1 MSAFAHLPYRPGVG
15 MMVLNREGLVFVG
28 KRIDTI
34 SEAWQM
40 PQGGMDDGEQP
51 AQAALRELKEETNI
65 TSVTIIGQTREPLL
79 YDLPDALIP
88 KIWKGNY
95 RGQRQHWFALRF
107 DGEDEEIDL
116 ESHEP
121 ELCEYRWV
129 PMESLPDI
137 IVPFKRDLYAQLVE
151 EFRPLAF
158 NHGASTMLGK

>member
-1 MSAFAHLPYRPGVG
+1 
-15 MMVLNREGLVFVG
+15 MMVLNQEGLVFVG

-40 PQGGMDDGEQP
+40 PQGGVDKGEQP
-51 AQAALRELKEETNI
+51 EQAALRELKEETNI
-65 TSVTIIGQTREPLL
+65 TSVAIIGQTREPLL

-88 KIWKGNY
+88 KIWKGKY

-107 DGEDEEIDL
+107 SGEDTEIDL
-116 ESHEP
+116 EAHEP

-137 IVPFKRDLYAQLVE
+137 IVPFKRDLYARLVE
-151 EFRPLAF
+151 EFRPLA
-158 NHGASTMLGK
+158 SL